1 MSSSNCCF
9 LTCIQV
15 FQEAGQVV
23 WDSHVFQN
31 FPQFVVIHTVKGFD
45 IVNKADIDV
54 FWNSLAFSM
63 IQWMLAIWSLIPVPF
78 LKPIWASWSS
88 SFMLLKPGLE
98 NFEHY
103 FASMWNEHNCVLVWT
118 FFGTALL
125 WDWNEHWPFPVLWP
139 LLSFPDFLTYWV
151 QVINSIS
158 FRLLNSS
165 AGILSPPL
173 TLFIV
178 MLPKAHLTS
187 PSRMSGCRW
196 MTHHPGYPGH

>member
-1 MSSSNCCF
+1 MKQMF
-9 LTCIQV
+9 
-15 FQEAGQVV
+15 
-23 WDSHVFQN
+23 
-31 FPQFVVIHTVKGFD
+31 
-45 IVNKADIDV
+45 
-54 FWNSLAFSM
+54 FWNFYDSMDVGNFISGSFAFSKPS
-63 IQWMLAIWSLIPVPF
+63 LYIWKF
-78 LKPIWASWSS
+78 LVYI
-88 SFMLLKPGLE
+88 LLKPSLKD
-98 NFEHY
+98 FEHNLT
-103 FASMWNEHNCVLVWT
+103 SMWNEHNHKVVET
-118 FFGTALL
+118 FFGIALL
-125 WDWNEHWPFPVLWP
+125 WNWNKNLPFPVLWP

>member
-1 MSSSNCCF
+1 MFFLETSCF
-9 LTCIQV
+9 SYDP
-15 FQEAGQVV
+15 EAVG
-23 WDSHVFQN
+23 N
-31 FPQFVVIHTVKGFD
+31 
-45 IVNKADIDV
+45 
-54 FWNSLAFSM
+54 
-63 IQWMLAIWSLIPVPF
+63 LISGPSAF
-78 LKPIWASWSS
+78 LKSSLYIWK
-88 SFMLLKPGLE
+88 FLVHLLLKP
-98 NFEHY
+98 NSKDFEHY
-103 FASMWNEHNCVLVWT
+103 LASMWNEHNHKVVET
-118 FFGTALL
+118 FFGIALL
-125 WDWNEHWPFPVLWP
+125 WNWNKNLPFPVLWP